1 MLSLRSPALP
11 LALAAT
17 SWCGSL
23 AAQEA
28 PAAPGTTSAPDTPA
42 EPSSPPSPSAPA
54 EPSPDEPPPVP
65 ELRTG
70 ARPVPDYDGRGT
82 AHDRDG
88 SPLLWVP
95 RVVLF
100 PLYVVSEYVVRR
112 PLGWATVQAE
122 RHNLANLLVDW
133 FTFGPDRQAGIV
145 PTALI
150 DFGFQPSV
158 GLYFFWDR
166 AFADPNQIRV
176 HAAMWGTDWLRLTV
190 TDRVELAPKTKLAF
204 RAVGSRRPDWLYYGL
219 GPRSRSDDEARY
231 TAASW
236 DGEITLDREGW
247 RSSHFKSYLGIRH
260 VAFEG
265 SGCCDEPSLTR
276 QVARGVY
283 PEPPGFEGYTIL
295 RQGII
300 AEFDTREPAPSPGHG
315 VRIAAMVEQAG
326 RTDGDEPRTW
336 LRYGGRIGGFLDLDE
351 HNRVV
356 ELSVGAAFADPLTGD
371 GEIPFTEQVTLGGS
385 KPLRGFVENRLV
397 DRSAIAARL
406 DYQWPV
412 WTFLDGTIN
421 AEAGNV
427 FGEHLKGFEPGLIRL
442 SFGLGLRTSG
452 RRDHPFEF
460 LIGTAT
466 RPIDEGAG
474 LDSFRLVFGAT
485 NGF

>member
-1 MLSLRSPALP
+1 MPAFRPKALTC
-11 LALAAT
+11 ALASAL
-17 SWCGSL
+17 WCESL

-28 PAAPGTTSAPDTPA
+28 VPPPEAPAAPEEAAPSTPPEA
-42 EPSSPPSPSAPA
+42 GSPS
-54 EPSPDEPPPVP
+54 EPLPPP

-70 ARPVPDYDGRGT
+70 ERPVPDYDGRGT
-82 AHDRDG
+82 AHDRSG

-100 PLYVVSEYVVRR
+100 PLYLVSEYVVRR

-122 RHNLANLLVDW
+122 RSNLANLLVDW

-158 GLYFFWDR
+158 GVYFFWDR
-166 AFADPNQIRV
+166 AFADANQIRV

-190 TDRVELAPKTKLAF
+190 TDRVEIAPDTKLAV
-204 RAVGSRRPDWLYYGL
+204 RAVGSRRPDWLFYGL
-219 GPRSRSDDEARY
+219 GPRSSSDDEARY
-231 TAASW
+231 TSASW
-236 DGEITLDREGW
+236 DGELTLDREGW
-247 RSSHFKSYLGIRH
+247 RSSHFKSYLGVRH
-260 VAFEG
+260 VAFAG
-265 SGCCDEPSLTR
+265 SGCCGEPSVDS

-283 PEPPGFEGYTIL
+283 PEPPGLAEGYTIL
-295 RQGII
+295 RQGLIG
-300 AEFDTREPAPSPGHG
+300 EFDTREPAPAPGHG
-315 VRIAAMVEQAG
+315 VRIAGMVEQAV
-326 RTDGDEPRTW
+326 RTDDDEPRTW
-336 LRYGGRIGGFLDLDE
+336 LRYGARIGGFLDLNQY
-351 HNRVV
+351 NRVV
-356 ELSVGAAFADPLTGD
+356 GLSVGAAFADPLTGD
-371 GEIPFTEQVTLGGS
+371 GEIPFTEQISLGGNE
-385 KPLRGFVENRLV
+385 PLRGFVEGRLI

-427 FGEHLKGFEPGLIRL
+427 FGEHLEDFDPGLLRL
-442 SFGLGLRTSG
+442 SFGLGVRSSG

-466 RPIDEGAG
+466 RPIDEGTE